1 MQIRAG
7 VERLDAESG
16 KQWDESSQRIS
27 ASLLVLAKEQG
38 FSRVDHVALNNPTE
52 SLARGEKVF
61 IVEGAMDDPAQRR
74 GTMNMMDA
82 LRVPEAESLHR
93 AEALAANLEQQPA
106 QQVHAQDGPSFSR

>member
-1 MQIRAG
+1 

-16 KQWDESSQRIS
+16 KQWDESSQRMS

-38 FSRVDHVALNNPTE
+38 LSRVDHVVVNNPTE
-52 SLARGEKVF
+52 SLAWRVF

-74 GTMNMMDA
+74 GTMSTMDA
-82 LRVPEAESLHR
+82 LRAPEAESLHR
-93 AEALAANLEQQPA
+93 ADSLAANLEQQPP